1 MASKTIK
8 LSNIQPGEY
17 LSWFAT
23 TQAAF
28 QIRLKLFDSKKTYF
42 EATRKNTNIDPPMAQ
57 GSAQYAGSDLQLF
70 IDIPEASSANLDT
83 FLNTFTLLTP
93 EGTVVGHSFSCCGED
108 QTDKDYNDF
117 YLNVMAWKS
126 KG

>member
-8 LSNIQPGEY
+8 LSNIEAGEY

-28 QIRLKLFDSKKTYF
+28 QIHLKLFDNGHVYF
-42 EATRKNTNIDPPMAQ
+42 DRARRSTEIEPPLTQ

-70 IDIPEASSANLDT
+70 IDIPEASPEDLST

-93 EGTVVGHSFSCCGED
+93 TGEVVGHSFTCCGED
-108 QTDKDYNDF
+108 QHDHDYNDF
-117 YLNVMAWKS
+117 SLTVMGWKK